1 MNLSLRNILLLLL
14 FFILQIIWFNHI
26 QLFGKYTP
34 VIYIF
39 PLLLMPIQKDETFYL
54 LLAFVLGLSIDLL
67 TNTGG
72 VFAATAVLVV
82 YLRKIFF
89 IISKNQSQDLNNIKV
104 ANLSLGQKII
114 YYFFFIFISQIF
126 MYFLESFNLQLVLSK
141 FSYILIN
148 SLITLLFFLFIDLLF
163 FNPQRK

>member
-1 MNLSLRNILLLLL
+1 MNINLKNILLLVL
-14 FFILQIIWFNHI
+14 FFVLQIIWFNHM

-39 PLLLMPIQKDETFYL
+39 PLLMMPIQKDETFYL
-54 LLAFVLGLSIDLL
+54 MLAFVLGISIDLL

-72 VFAATAVLVV
+72 VFAATAVLVT

-89 IISKNQSQDLNNIKV
+89 IIFKNQSQDLDNIKV
-104 ANLSLGQKII
+104 TNLSLGQKII

-141 FSYILIN
+141 FSYILVN

-163 FNPQRK
+163 FNTQQK